1 MVNKKNILAFLNYN
15 YMPFSKAQFIKRA
28 LMVWAAGAAL
38 CLVNQPLKLWIA
50 PLVITNVIV
59 SMLFTALVA
68 KFSQTQPAR
77 YLCDGIFYLYMA
89 VLLNLASYRVMTLQI
104 GSNWLLAIILIGMLA
119 ICILAYLLI
128 TFSNIKSGRF
138 LRENYSKAGASLPI
152 ICGSAGILAARALL
166 QGQSQNVALTFIAC
180 VLLILS
186 LIMGIPS
193 VNILKV
199 VLYRRY
205 VGK

>member
-1 MVNKKNILAFLNYN
+1 MVNNKNILAFLNYN
-15 YMPFSKAQFIKRA
+15 YTPFSKVQCIKRA
-28 LMVWAAGAAL
+28 LMVWAANAAL
-38 CLVNQPLKLWIA
+38 CLVNQPFELWIV
-50 PLVITNVIV
+50 PLAIANVMV
-59 SMLFTALVA
+59 SMLFTALMA
-68 KFSQTQPAR
+68 KFSQTQSAR

-89 VLLNLASYRVMTLQI
+89 VLLNLASYRVMTVQI

-128 TFSNIKSGRF
+128 TLSNIKSGKF
-138 LRENYSKAGASLPI
+138 LRENYPRAGASLPI
-152 ICGSAGILAARALL
+152 ICGGAGILAARALL
-166 QGQSQNVALTFIAC
+166 QGQSQNVVLTVIAC

-186 LIMGIPS
+186 FIVGIPS
-193 VNILKV
+193 INLLKV

>member
-1 MVNKKNILAFLNYN
+1 MVNNKNILAFLNYN
-15 YMPFSKAQFIKRA
+15 YTPFSKAQCIKRA
-28 LMVWAAGAAL
+28 LMVWAASTAL
-38 CLVNQPLKLWIA
+38 CLVNQPLKLWIEPMA
-50 PLVITNVIV
+50 ITNVIV

-68 KFSQTQPAR
+68 KFSQTQFAR

-89 VLLNLASYRVMTLQI
+89 VLLNLASYRVMTVQI

-119 ICILAYLLI
+119 ICIFVYLLI
-128 TFSNIKSGRF
+128 TLSNIKSGKF
-138 LRENYSKAGASLPI
+138 LKENYSGAGASLPI
-152 ICGSAGILAARALL
+152 ICGGAGILAARALL
-166 QGQSQNVALTFIAC
+166 QGQSQNVVLTVIAC

-186 LIMGIPS
+186 FIMGIPS
-193 VNILKV
+193 INILKV

>member
-1 MVNKKNILAFLNYN
+1 
-15 YMPFSKAQFIKRA
+15 MPFSKAQCIKRA

-128 TFSNIKSGRF
+128 TFSNIKSGRSLRKTIQRRVPPYQLYAEAPVSL
-138 LRENYSKAGASLPI
+138 LREPYCKGN
-152 ICGSAGILAARALL
+152 
-166 QGQSQNVALTFIAC
+166 
-180 VLLILS
+180 
-186 LIMGIPS
+186 
-193 VNILKV
+193 
-199 VLYRRY
+199 RRMLR
-205 VGK
+205 